1 MAFSVARLR
10 YGGGA
15 TAGEGGGGI
24 GIKCW
29 VVFLGFLEF
38 SPCPCCQRDGERLGF
53 RTDRRFLLQHG
64 LLLLL
69 SSASSPSSILTSC
82 LSSSSPTPLPPSS
95 QFLSHCCCHHQQAVV
110 SSHELFFF
118 FFFFS
123 VDRKTE
129 GSRETRVTGWAH
141 CGCCYT
147 RIFLCISCW
156 M

>member
-1 MAFSVARLR
+1 MAFSVVQLR

-15 TAGEGGGGI
+15 AAGEGGGRAI
-24 GIKCW
+24 QCW

-38 SPCPCCQRDGERLGF
+38 TTCLVVRETERLGF
-53 RTDRRFLLQHG
+53 RTDRRILLQHG

-110 SSHELFFF
+110 CSHELFFCWY